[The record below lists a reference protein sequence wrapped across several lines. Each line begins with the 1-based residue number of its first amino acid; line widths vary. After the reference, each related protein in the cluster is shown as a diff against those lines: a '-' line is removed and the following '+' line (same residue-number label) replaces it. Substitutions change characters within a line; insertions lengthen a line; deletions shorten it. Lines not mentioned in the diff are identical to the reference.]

1 MPAQFLRSIPTTMR
15 FDVLVLNAALRQSLV
30 AVRSLGRR
38 ELQVAAAGTHRDT
51 PALSSR
57 WCRQGFVFPPE
68 EALGAYATT
77 LVAWLERTGARVLI
91 ASSDATIALLRRQ
104 RDRKSTRLN
113 SS

>member
-1 MPAQFLRSIPTTMR
+1 MGSKHRWTDDPTTCISMPAHFLRSIPTPMR

-57 WCRQGFVFPPE
+57 WWRHGFGFPPE
-68 EALGAYATT
+68 EALGVY
-77 LVAWLERTGARVLI
+77 VAAIGACVERVGAQG
-91 ASSDATIALLRRQ
+91 LLAC
-104 RDRKSTRLN
+104 
-113 SS
+113 